1 MKNIEDWFLPDE
13 IPMPDSKEPEYTI
26 KVEVMVDGVEHTGF
40 YEFDSKK
47 WWVNFGGMTVGHQ
60 KIHSWEIDGWKY
72 NDKAQQKQALI
83 DMMRG
88 DEELGLYD

>member
-26 KVEVMVDGVEHTGF
+26 KVEVMVDGVEYTGF
-40 YEFDSKK
+40 YEFESKK

-60 KIHSWEIDGWKY
+60 KIYSWEIDGWKY
-72 NDKAQQKQALI
+72 IEDGGEK
-83 DMMRG
+83 
-88 DEELGLYD
+88 